1 LKWWRPIEII
11 VVNRLKEII
20 IPNLIPDSLPLRE
33 QDRAFLQRLAEKI
46 HKSGFVT
53 PAVFFLEM
61 TKPLALLGSHAL
73 VFFGPV
79 LNAFIQSENY
89 YRTVQVFEESANIE
103 LLLQMI
109 EALEIDAK
117 VNTGDNH
124 E

>member
-1 LKWWRPIEII
+1 M
-11 VVNRLKEII
+11 VNRLKEIL

-33 QDRAFLQRLAEKI
+33 QDIAFLQRLAEKI
-46 HKSGFVT
+46 HQSGFVT

-73 VFFGPV
+73 VFFGPI

-89 YRTVQVFEESANIE
+89 YRKVEVFEDSENIE

-109 EALEIDAK
+109 EALENEAK
-117 VNTGDNH
+117 VNNGDIH

>member
-1 LKWWRPIEII
+1 LKWWRLIDFIM
-11 VVNRLKEII
+11 VNRLKEII

-46 HKSGFVT
+46 HGSGFVT

-109 EALEIDAK
+109 EALEINAK

>member
-1 LKWWRPIEII
+1 M
-11 VVNRLKEII
+11 VNRLKEII

-73 VFFGPV
+73 VF
-79 LNAFIQSENY
+79 L
-89 YRTVQVFEESANIE
+89 
-103 LLLQMI
+103 
-109 EALEIDAK
+109 ALF
-117 VNTGDNH
+117 
-124 E
+124 

>member
-1 LKWWRPIEII
+1 M
-11 VVNRLKEII
+11 VNRLKEII

-73 VFFGPV
+73 VFFGPF

-89 YRTVQVFEESANIE
+89 YRTAQVFEESANIE

>member
-89 YRTVQVFEESANIE
+89 YRTVQVFEESENIE

-109 EALEIDAK
+109 EALEANTLI
-117 VNTGDNH
+117 NTGDNH

>member
-1 LKWWRPIEII
+1 M
-11 VVNRLKEII
+11 VNRLKEII

-33 QDRAFLQRLAEKI
+33 QDSAFLQRLAEKI

-79 LNAFIQSENY
+79 LNTFIQSENY

-109 EALEIDAK
+109 EALEANTLI
-117 VNTGDNH
+117 NTGDNH

>member
-1 LKWWRPIEII
+1 M
-11 VVNRLKEII
+11 VNRLKEII
-20 IPNLIPDSLPLRE
+20 IPNVIPNTLPLRE
-33 QDRAFLQRLAEKI
+33 QDIEFLQRLAEKI
-46 HKSGFVT
+46 HQSGFVT
-53 PAVFFLEM
+53 PAVLFLEM
-61 TKPLALLGSHAL
+61 TKPLALFGSHAL

-89 YRTVQVFEESANIE
+89 YRTVQVFEEPKNIE

-117 VNTGDNH
+117 VNNGDIH

>member
-1 LKWWRPIEII
+1 M
-11 VVNRLKEII
+11 VNRLKEII

-33 QDRAFLQRLAEKI
+33 QDSAFLQRLAKKI
-46 HKSGFVT
+46 HRSGFVT

-109 EALEIDAK
+109 EALEANTLI
-117 VNTGDNH
+117 NTGDNH

>member
-1 LKWWRPIEII
+1 M
-11 VVNRLKEII
+11 VNRLKEII
-20 IPNLIPDSLPLRE
+20 IPNLIPNSLPLRE

-46 HKSGFVT
+46 HGSGFVT

-61 TKPLALLGSHAL
+61 TKPLALLGSHAS
-73 VFFGPV
+73 VFLGPV

-109 EALEIDAK
+109 EALEANSLI
-117 VNTGDNH
+117 NNGDNH

>member
-1 LKWWRPIEII
+1 M
-11 VVNRLKEII
+11 VNRLKEII

-33 QDRAFLQRLAEKI
+33 QDRAFLQRLAGKI

-109 EALEIDAK
+109 EALEIDVK

>member
-1 LKWWRPIEII
+1 MGNSI
-11 VVNRLKEII
+11 KEMIF
-20 IPNLIPDSLPLRE
+20 PNTDSNTKLLSLDA
-33 QDRAFLQRLAEKI
+33 QDKLFLERIAKKI
-46 HKSGFVT
+46 HGSGFVT

>member
-1 LKWWRPIEII
+1 M
-11 VVNRLKEII
+11 VNRLKEII

-46 HKSGFVT
+46 HGSGFVT

-61 TKPLALLGSHAL
+61 TKPLLGSHAL

-109 EALEIDAK
+109 EALEANTLI
-117 VNTGDNH
+117 NTGDNH

>member
-1 LKWWRPIEII
+1 ML
-11 VVNRLKEII
+11 NRLKEII
-20 IPNLIPDSLPLRE
+20 IPNVIPNSLPLRE
-33 QDRAFLQRLAEKI
+33 QDTAFLQRLAEKI
-46 HKSGFVT
+46 HQSGFVT

-61 TKPLALLGSHAL
+61 NKPLALLWSHAL
-73 VFFGPV
+73 VFFGPI

-109 EALEIDAK
+109 EALENDAK
-117 VNTGDNH
+117 VNNGDIH

>member
-1 LKWWRPIEII
+1 MKWWRLIDFIML
-11 VVNRLKEII
+11 NRLKEKI
-20 IPNLIPDSLPLRE
+20 IPNVISHSLSLRE
-33 QDRAFLQRLAEKI
+33 QDIAFLQRLAEKI
-46 HKSGFVT
+46 HQSGFVT

-89 YRTVQVFEESANIE
+89 YRTVQVFEEPNNIE

-109 EALEIDAK
+109 EALEADAL
-117 VNTGDNH
+117 VNNGDSH

>member
-1 LKWWRPIEII
+1 M
-11 VVNRLKEII
+11 VNRLKEII

-33 QDRAFLQRLAEKI
+33 QDIAFLQRLAEKI
-46 HKSGFVT
+46 HRSGFVT

-73 VFFGPV
+73 VFFGPF

>member
-1 LKWWRPIEII
+1 M
-11 VVNRLKEII
+11 VNRLKEII
-20 IPNLIPDSLPLRE
+20 IPNVIPNTLPLRE
-33 QDRAFLQRLAEKI
+33 QDIEFLQRLAEKI
-46 HKSGFVT
+46 HQSGFVT

-61 TKPLALLGSHAL
+61 TKPIALLGSHAL

-89 YRTVQVFEESANIE
+89 YNTVQVFEESANIE

-109 EALEIDAK
+109 EALEANTLI
-117 VNTGDNH
+117 NTGDNH

>member
-1 LKWWRPIEII
+1 M
-11 VVNRLKEII
+11 VNRLKEII

-46 HKSGFVT
+46 HGSGFVT

-61 TKPLALLGSHAL
+61 TKPLALLGRHAL

>member
-1 LKWWRPIEII
+1 
-11 VVNRLKEII
+11 
-20 IPNLIPDSLPLRE
+20 
-33 QDRAFLQRLAEKI
+33 
-46 HKSGFVT
+46 
-53 PAVFFLEM
+53 M

-109 EALEIDAK
+109 EALEANTSI
-117 VNTGDNH
+117 NTGDNH